1 MPDDDYEAIWAQ
13 AQRRLGL
20 QDLTDAEK
28 AALIPALDIAV
39 TLLDNE

>member
-1 MPDDDYEAIWAQ
+1 MPDENYEAIWAQ

-20 QDLTDAEK
+20 NDLTDAEK
-28 AALIPALDIAV
+28 AALVPALEVAV